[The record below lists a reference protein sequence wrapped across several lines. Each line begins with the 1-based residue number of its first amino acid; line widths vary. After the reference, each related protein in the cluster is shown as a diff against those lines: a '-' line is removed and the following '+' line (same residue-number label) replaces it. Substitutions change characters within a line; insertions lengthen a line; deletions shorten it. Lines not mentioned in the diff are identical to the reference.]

1 MRAKG
6 ETAPKL
12 LKPGIIRTV
21 FQPPPKRAIR
31 TARFFYTAMRPGLK
45 KETRHR
51 FFPKPGRMR
60 EHGNAAAG
68 LNHQAGR

>member
-12 LKPGIIRTV
+12 LKPGIIREGS
-21 FQPPPKRAIR
+21 PHPPKQAIR
-31 TARFFYTAMRPGLK
+31 TARFFYTAMRPNLK

-60 EHGNAAAG
+60 AHGNAAG